1 MVQVH
6 EGMME
11 AESKEKLAD
20 QLKSIMD
27 PKMKELQ
34 QMFIWAGVK
43 AGFLIGFITGAIF
56 IGFIWGWCR

>member
-1 MVQVH
+1 
-6 EGMME
+6 ME